1 MRKKNYCVKLTYIN
15 EKLSKIPMQ
24 IQGVLDSVQHKNKK
38 SVRLYRRISNETVIQ
53 TFNLLNTEKIKNVY
67 FYKQ

>member
-1 MRKKNYCVKLTYIN
+1 MIKKNYYTKLTYIN
-15 EKLSKIPMQ
+15 EKISKTPIQ
-24 IQGVLDSVQHKNKK
+24 IQGLLNSIQHKNKK
-38 SVRLYRRISNETVIQ
+38 TVKLYRKVSHETVIQ

>member
-1 MRKKNYCVKLTYIN
+1 MIKKNYYVKFTYIN
-15 EKLSKIPMQ
+15 EKISKMPIQ
-24 IQGVLDSVQHKNKK
+24 IQGSLYNTQDKKKK
-38 SVRLYRRISNETVIQ
+38 SVKFYRKVSNEIIIQ